1 MRIVSLY
8 LPLLRDTHVRVPIPI
23 LVRTSEDKFEG
34 THWQTAMERF
44 ESRFF
49 PIEALCVASLHYK
62 RTVM

>member
-1 MRIVSLY
+1 MHLLSLY
-8 LPLLRDTHVRVPIPI
+8 PLLLCDTHVRVPIPM
-23 LVRTSEDKFEG
+23 SEDKFEG

-49 PIEALCVASLHYK
+49 PIEVLCVASLHSK